1 MAGSQALAS
10 CASDSSGSCKRIK
23 RCCYWR
29 LRSSVHGSSCNGRVS
44 RSKALAQAAG
54 GCYPQLR
61 GAEIKDRGYVLR
73 VETAYLDDVK
83 VAVAI
88 AIGSTFHLM
97 TGLEHDAVTAA
108 IRYAASAVG
117 RRRSLDAQYPSCS
130 GHRHSA
136 DFSDSVTARGCA
148 ADLAAVDPG
157 RFSSSGASNHAG
169 SNPFRRRESTAP
181 SSPRRSAD
189 PRRSTRAR
197 AVTLASQFGL

>member
-23 RCCYWR
+23 RYCYLR

-108 IRYAASAVG
+108 IRYAAIAG
-117 RRRSLDAQYPSCS
+117 TRSIPAKV
-130 GHRHSA
+130 R
-136 DFSDSVTARGCA
+136 
-148 ADLAAVDPG
+148 
-157 RFSSSGASNHAG
+157 SSSASGLPLVGLPDLDDWHRAK
-169 SNPFRRRESTAP
+169 RVLLWQQ
-181 SSPRRSAD
+181 PRKVLTGCQIANLFKTR
-189 PRRSTRAR
+189 PR
-197 AVTLASQFGL
+197 